1 VPLVI
6 IAEGGRSW
14 PEAPGQ
20 SPCDGFCGP
29 EDIHAWGRR
38 LAAEVHASN
47 NHLSQLAPAGQ
58 WLGPAA
64 QVLASQISAWQPGAI
79 QTADTTFYGTPAGQ
93 AAALAMGGYMAVIQE
108 IVEQIEQGIGLN
120 NRARVMVWEAS
131 QAHEPQPKPAPKPIQ
146 CPPGY
151 TPVSLTQEDGTVVQF
166 CQGAEP
172 EPEPPPPQPEPESE
186 PESSGGLLLFLGLV
200 AGVGALALYSKRG
213 TISSSVLRSM
223 K

>member
-1 VPLVI
+1 MPLVI

-14 PEAPGQ
+14 PEAPGL

-29 EDIHAWGRR
+29 EDIDAWGRR
-38 LAAEVHASN
+38 LATEVHASN
-47 NHLSQLAPAGQ
+47 NYLSQLAPAGQ

-64 QVLASQISAWQPGAI
+64 AVLGGQISGWQPGAI
-79 QTADTTFYGTPAGQ
+79 DAADTTFYSTPPGQ
-93 AAALAMGGYMAVIQE
+93 AAAMAMGGNIAVIQG
-108 IVEQIEQGIGLN
+108 IVEEIEQGIGLN

-131 QAHEPQPKPAPKPIQ
+131 QAHEPDPQPAPQPIQ
-146 CPPGY
+146 CPAGY
-151 TPVSLTQEDGTVVQF
+151 TPVSITQPDGAVVQF
-166 CQGAEP
+166 CQGSAP
-172 EPEPPPPQPEPESE
+172 EPEPAPPQPEPE

-213 TISSSVLRSM
+213 TISSGVLRSM